1 MENSVDPWGLT
12 PQCFSFTD
20 QMLFGLS
27 SADLNEVTLRYET
40 VTGTTC
46 IDNLYDPSLY
56 PQPTSRQVTA
66 GEEGGPQGEQQK
78 PVQCLNANG
87 TVGNDNPGSI
97 LKPNVLF
104 GSFDAEGYVMFGIGV
119 HLGGFYDR
127 STKNYGLFWA
137 FDVGGGL
144 GASAGVSSGVDRD
157 LSSFQGAVSVL
168 GAGIGPVSGTM
179 LLK

>member
-1 MENSVDPWGLT
+1 M
-12 PQCFSFTD
+12 
-20 QMLFGLS
+20 
-27 SADLNEVTLRYET
+27 
-40 VTGTTC
+40 
-46 IDNLYDPSLY
+46 
-56 PQPTSRQVTA
+56 
-66 GEEGGPQGEQQK
+66 PQGEQQK

-104 GSFDAEGYVMFGIGV
+104 GSFDAEGYVMFGIGI

-144 GASAGVSSGVDRD
+144 GASAGVSGGVARD

-168 GAGIGPVSGTM
+168 GAGIGPVSGNYASQVGQLGKPVAISGGLGVNAMPPLPVPASVHSSKSYTT
-179 LLK
+179 LFATSLPPCGT